1 MLTVVQAWVPAVLRF
16 RRGSR
21 RSARRAL
28 EERLRFETLLSE
40 LSAGLIHV
48 PASGLDDALAL
59 GLQRVVPVLGAD
71 RGALDEHGGADP
83 SPRIAWATSG
93 VGDLPRMLSVDRIPV
108 VERAAA

>member
-1 MLTVVQAWVPAVLRF
+1 M
-16 RRGSR
+16 
-21 RSARRAL
+21 

-59 GLQRVVPVLGAD
+59 GLRRVAPVLGAD

-93 VGDLPRMLSVDRIPV
+93 VGAVPQVLDVDEFPWSSARLRGGDIV
-108 VERAAA
+108 RFSRAAELPSAASTDRA